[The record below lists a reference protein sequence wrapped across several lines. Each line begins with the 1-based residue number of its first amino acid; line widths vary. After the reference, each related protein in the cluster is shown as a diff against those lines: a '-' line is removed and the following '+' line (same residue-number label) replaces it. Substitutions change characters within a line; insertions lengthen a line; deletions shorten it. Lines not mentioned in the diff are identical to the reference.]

1 MRKKLLFVITKSEM
15 GGAQRFLHELVTHLN
30 PEKYD
35 ISVAAGGNGE
45 LFRNLNEKNI
55 KTIKIRNFS
64 NIPGIKNLL
73 AFFEIFL
80 LIIKIKPDVI
90 YLLSSE
96 AGFSGAIAG
105 SFYRFFSRS
114 PRWPVLHRRLR
125 QGESFSEA
133 GKKLKIIYRIGGWAF
148 KEPRNII
155 IKKIYLLAEKI
166 SAPFKDIIIVNSEFD
181 RQLAIKNKIA
191 RPEKIIT
198 IYNGIDLNEI
208 KLLPKEQAIKFIESK
223 IVSLRG
229 MSRRD
234 KNSILIGTIAN
245 FYKNKGLDFLIL
257 AAVRIKK
264 SQPNWQFA
272 VIGDGPERLNLEK
285 LIINHELE
293 NNVLLLSSIPDAYK
307 YLKVFDLFVLSSVK
321 EGQPWVILEAMA
333 AALPIVATN
342 IAGIPE
348 MIENE
353 KSGLL
358 VEPADS
364 DALAAAIEKMLT
376 HPSLSHECAAQA
388 FKVLKEK
395 FGINEMIQKNERL
408 F

>member
-1 MRKKLLFVITKSEM
+1 MRKKLLFIITKSEM
-15 GGAQRFLHELVTHLN
+15 GGAQRFLYELITHLN
-30 PEKYD
+30 PEKYE
-35 ISVAAGGNGE
+35 ISTAAGGNGK
-45 LFRNLNEKNI
+45 LFKKLGEKNI

-64 NIPGIKNLL
+64 NVPGIKNLL
-73 AFFEIFL
+73 AFIEIFL
-80 LIIKIKPDVI
+80 IIIKTGPDVI

-96 AGFSGAIAG
+96 AGFSGAVAG
-105 SFYRFFSRS
+105 GLYRFFS
-114 PRWPVLHRRLR
+114 H
-125 QGESFSEA
+125 
-133 GKKLKIIYRIGGWAF
+133 KKLKIIYRIGGWAF

-155 IKKIYLLAEKI
+155 IKKIYLWAEKI

-181 RQLAIKNKIA
+181 RQLAIKNKIT
-191 RPEKIIT
+191 RSEKIIT
-198 IYNGIDLNEI
+198 IYNGINLNEI
-208 KLLPKEQAIKFIESK
+208 KFLPNEIAKKFIESK
-223 IVSLRG
+223 IENL
-229 MSRRD
+229 
-234 KNSILIGTIAN
+234 KLKIENSILVGAIAN
-245 FYKNKGLDFLIL
+245 LYKNKGLDFLIL
-257 AAVRIKK
+257 AAARIKK
-264 SQPNWQFA
+264 FQPNWQFII
-272 VIGDGPERLNLEK
+272 IGDGPERLNLEK
-285 LIINHELE
+285 LIINYGLE
-293 NNVLLLSSIPDAYK
+293 NNVFLFGSIPDTYK
-307 YLKVFDLFVLSSVK
+307 YLKAFDLFVLPSVK

-333 AALPIVATN
+333 AETPIVATN
-342 IAGIPE
+342 IAGVTE